1 MLCMLSCSRIGI
13 SFNKKLLSVVSFL
26 LVVSSAFCQENA
38 LDEVVWV
45 VGNEVILRSDVE
57 FQRMNAEMQGQK
69 ITGDPY
75 SVIPEQLAVQ
85 KLFLTQAAIDSVE
98 VSESNVADMV
108 KEQLEYMIQMAGSEE
123 KLEEYRGMTIK
134 QIKSEIQKF
143 YIESEKI
150 KEAKSKIVGDRKI
163 SPAEVRR
170 YFKNIPSDSLPFIPM
185 QVEVQ
190 ILTRAPEVKESEID
204 RVKNELLSYAQR
216 VNSGESSF
224 STLARLYSED
234 EGSARQGGEI
244 GFRGRAETV
253 PEFSSVAFS
262 LTDPKTVSKIV
273 KTEYGYHIIQLIARK
288 GDKVN
293 VRHILRKPKLSEEE
307 INKTISR
314 LDTVVNDIRNK
325 KYTFEDAV
333 QVISDDKDTHN
344 NHGLMVNADMQTGV
358 QTSRFQMKD
367 LPQEVA
373 KVVDKLHI
381 GEISSPFTMINNKGA
396 QVCAIVLLKNRYPGH
411 KADITEDFQM
421 LTEIVSNKKQEEI
434 LDNWIRDKQKTT
446 YVRIKD
452 GWKKSDFK
460 YPGWV
465 K

>member
-1 MLCMLSCSRIGI
+1 MAYICVLVRNRCKKVLLFI
-13 SFNKKLLSVVSFL
+13 SFLFVCMISFAQ
-26 LVVSSAFCQENA
+26 SNA
-38 LDEVVWV
+38 LDEIIWV

-69 ITGDPY
+69 ISGDPY

-85 KLFLTQAAIDSVE
+85 KLLLNQAAIDSVE
-98 VSESNVADMV
+98 VSESSVADMV

-123 KLEEYRGMTIK
+123 KLEEYRGMTTK
-134 QIKSEIQKF
+134 QIKNEILKY

-150 KEAKSKIVGDRKI
+150 KEAKRKIVGDRKI

-170 YFKNIPSDSLPFIPM
+170 YFKNIPSDSLPYIPM

-190 ILTRAPEVKESEID
+190 ILTRAPEVNESEVE
-204 RVKNELLSYAQR
+204 RVKNELLDYAHR
-216 VNSGESSF
+216 INSGESSF

-293 VRHILRKPKLSEEE
+293 VRHILRKPKMSEDE
-307 INKTISR
+307 INKTIMR
-314 LDTVVNDIRNK
+314 LDSVVNDIKDK
-325 KYTFEDAV
+325 KYSFDEAV
-333 QVISDDKDTHN
+333 QIISDDKDTRN
-344 NHGLMVNADMQTGV
+344 NHGLMVNTDMQSGG

-373 KVVDKLHI
+373 KVVDKMHI
-381 GEISSPFTMINNKGA
+381 GEISRPFTMVNSKGT
-396 QVCAIVLLKNRYPGH
+396 QVCAVVLLKNRYPGH

-421 LTEIVSNKKQEEI
+421 LTDIVSNKRQEEI
-434 LDNWIRDKQKTT
+434 LDNWIREKQKTT
-446 YVRIKD
+446 YIRIKD
-452 GWKKSDFK
+452 DWKKTDFK

>member
-1 MLCMLSCSRIGI
+1 MAYICVLVRNRCKKVLLFI
-13 SFNKKLLSVVSFL
+13 SFLFVCMISFAQ
-26 LVVSSAFCQENA
+26 SNA
-38 LDEVVWV
+38 LDEIIWV

-69 ITGDPY
+69 ISGDPY

-85 KLFLTQAAIDSVE
+85 KLLLNQAAIDSVE
-98 VSESNVADMV
+98 VSESSVADMV

-123 KLEEYRGMTIK
+123 KLEEYRGMTTK
-134 QIKSEIQKF
+134 QIKNEILKY

-150 KEAKSKIVGDRKI
+150 KEAKRKIVGDRKI

-170 YFKNIPSDSLPFIPM
+170 YFKNIPSDSLPYIPM

-190 ILTRAPEVKESEID
+190 ILTRAPEVNESEVE
-204 RVKNELLSYAQR
+204 RVKNELLDYAHR
-216 VNSGESSF
+216 INSGESSF

-293 VRHILRKPKLSEEE
+293 VRHILRKPKMSEDE
-307 INKTISR
+307 INKTIMR
-314 LDTVVNDIRNK
+314 LDSVVNDIKDK
-325 KYTFEDAV
+325 KYSFDEAV
-333 QVISDDKDTHN
+333 QIISDDKDTRN
-344 NHGLMVNADMQTGV
+344 NHGLMVNTDMQSGG

-373 KVVDKLHI
+373 KVVDKMHI
-381 GEISSPFTMINNKGA
+381 GEISRPFTMVNSKGA
-396 QVCAIVLLKNRYPGH
+396 QVCAVVLLKNRYPGH

-421 LTEIVSNKKQEEI
+421 LTDIVSNKRQEEI
-434 LDNWIRDKQKTT
+434 LDNWIREKQKTT
-446 YVRIKD
+446 YIRIKD
-452 GWKKSDFK
+452 DWKKTDFK

>member
-1 MLCMLSCSRIGI
+1 
-13 SFNKKLLSVVSFL
+13 
-26 LVVSSAFCQENA
+26 
-38 LDEVVWV
+38 
-45 VGNEVILRSDVE
+45 
-57 FQRMNAEMQGQK
+57 
-69 ITGDPY
+69 
-75 SVIPEQLAVQ
+75 
-85 KLFLTQAAIDSVE
+85 
-98 VSESNVADMV
+98 MV

-150 KEAKSKIVGDRKI
+150 KEAKRKIVGDRKI